1 MKIFFDTSSLIKRYI
16 EEIGSDKIL
25 EICQE
30 ADSLVISII
39 CPVEM
44 ISTLN
49 RLVRE
54 KALSKR
60 EYNQV
65 KTLIFSEIE
74 DMEVVP
80 VQPEVV
86 RCSILALERSPL
98 RAMDA
103 IHIGSA
109 LLAKPELFVSSDK
122 RQLAAA
128 KKAGLKILS
137 V

>member
-1 MKIFFDTSSLIKRYI
+1 MKIFFDTSSLVKRYI
-16 EEIGSDKIL
+16 EEPESDKVL

-30 ADSLVISII
+30 ADELVISII
-39 CPVEM
+39 CPAEM
-44 ISTLN
+44 IATLS

-54 KALSKR
+54 KALSRKD
-60 EYNQV
+60 YNQV
-65 KTLIFSEIE
+65 KSLIFSEIE

-86 RCSILALERSPL
+86 RFSILALERSTL

-109 LLAKPELFVSSDK
+109 LVAEPELFVSSDK

-128 KKAGLKILS
+128 KKAGLKILT

>member
-1 MKIFFDTSSLIKRYI
+1 MKTFFDTSSLIKRYI
-16 EEIGSDKIL
+16 EEVGSDKVL

-30 ADSLVISII
+30 ADSLAISII
-39 CPVEM
+39 CPIEM

-54 KALSKR
+54 KALSPK
-60 EYNQV
+60 EYHQV
-65 KTLIFSEIE
+65 KSLIFSEIE

-86 RCSILALERSPL
+86 RWSILALERSPV

-128 KKAGLKILS
+128 KKAGLDILS